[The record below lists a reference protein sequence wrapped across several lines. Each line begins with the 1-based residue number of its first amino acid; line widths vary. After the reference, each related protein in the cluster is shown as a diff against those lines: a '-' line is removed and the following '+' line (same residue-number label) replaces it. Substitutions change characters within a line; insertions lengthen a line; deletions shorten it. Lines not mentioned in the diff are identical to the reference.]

1 MSTGRLAM
9 SKPGLQKMRKAAGWK
24 SARAFA
30 EHIGMPVDTYTQYE
44 QGKRTMNIEVAWDL
58 ADYLGCTIDQIAGR
72 ES

>member
-1 MSTGRLAM
+1 M

-44 QGKRTMNIEVAWDL
+44 QGKRTMNIEVA
-58 ADYLGCTIDQIAGR
+58 
-72 ES
+72 

>member
-1 MSTGRLAM
+1 M

-58 ADYLGCTIDQIAGR
+58 ADELNCTIDQIAGR
-72 ES
+72 E

>member
-1 MSTGRLAM
+1 M

-44 QGKRTMNIEVAWDL
+44 QGKRTMKKVNVDVAQSIEKTPRTSTEMRGL
-58 ADYLGCTIDQIAGR
+58 MLNK
-72 ES
+72 